1 MGSAYPL
8 ARWVELTAW
17 TYPLARWVELT
28 SLATA
33 VVAGSAA
40 VGWRTP
46 APAAREVDAVLFV
59 VGEEGGERREIH
71 LGLLLLLHKL
81 CMSRD

>member
-1 MGSAYPL
+1 MASAYPL

-17 TYPLARWVELT
+17 TP